1 MLGLPAD
8 VWATMAFCVLAFFGV
23 SILTLIYT
31 LRQEERKMALLKTE
45 SDLDTYSPRAL
56 NDLGYWIETH
66 PDPTHSDVEA
76 ARSAYND
83 CVDTLRSTDRHFY
96 GWSRAEIDRL
106 DTL

>member
-1 MLGLPAD
+1 MLGLPVD

-23 SILTLIYT
+23 SIWTLVYT
-31 LRQEERKMALLKTE
+31 LRQEEQKMTLLQTE

-56 NDLGYWIETH
+56 SDLRRWIESHPNPTH
-66 PDPTHSDVEA
+66 PDVEA

-83 CVDTLRSTDRHFY
+83 CVDTLRNTDRHFY
-96 GWSRAEIDRL
+96 RWSRAEVDRL